1 MSLLPK
7 DFFSRKIKAAMLLMG
22 LVLPAIVF
30 VLPGCASAPSVFG
43 GKKLVLEFEGA
54 PISYDFP
61 EGDEYCMTRGEDTEH
76 PHRVYRRYDAS
87 TQEFYEMSEI
97 LNVNDGRG
105 ESHWRL
111 DFTTPTTG
119 KATLIRKHPWSFRSK
134 NIGFSVPFKV
144 VPLSDASVTIFVYP
158 GGEMKKLN
166 GATAESLLCELR
178 ELYRSAAE
186 RKLNESSMPTLSAEG
201 AIIGHAQYDSPLVDI
216 EDGEQSW
223 TIARGLRESEALLL
237 SYGTAPYRVPNQKK
251 MLRLL
256 NHIGL
261 EN

>member
-1 MSLLPK
+1 
-7 DFFSRKIKAAMLLMG
+7 MLLVG

-97 LNVNDGRG
+97 LNVADGRG

-144 VPLSDASVTIFVYP
+144 VPLSDASVTIIVYP

-166 GATAESLLCELR
+166 GAPQRSLFSANSES
-178 ELYRSAAE
+178 Y
-186 RKLNESSMPTLSAEG
+186 T
-201 AIIGHAQYDSPLVDI
+201 
-216 EDGEQSW
+216 
-223 TIARGLRESEALLL
+223 ALL
-237 SYGTAPYRVPNQKK
+237 QK
-251 MLRLL
+251 
-256 NHIGL
+256 

>member
-7 DFFSRKIKAAMLLMG
+7 DFFSRKIKAAMLLVG

-97 LNVNDGRG
+97 LNVHDGRG

-111 DFTTPTTG
+111 DFTRNIEG
-119 KATLIRKHPWSFRSK
+119 RRSGWQRMRCLDSIH
-134 NIGFSVPFKV
+134 NSMDMS
-144 VPLSDASVTIFVYP
+144 LS
-158 GGEMKKLN
+158 KLWELVMDSEVWCALVH
-166 GATAESLLCELR
+166 GAAKSQTQ
-178 ELYRSAAE
+178 
-186 RKLNESSMPTLSAEG
+186 LNE
-201 AIIGHAQYDSPLVDI
+201 
-216 EDGEQSW
+216 
-223 TIARGLRESEALLL
+223 
-237 SYGTAPYRVPNQKK
+237 
-251 MLRLL
+251 
-256 NHIGL
+256 
-261 EN
+261 